1 VVTQNELLVAFLVA
15 AAAALLATLAEWLHA
30 RRVRRVERL
39 AFGPKGPAA
48 WTVAVPPL
56 RVLAFALTAWGA
68 TVLLFY
74 TSERTSTKAKREA
87 SQHLLVALDVS
98 PSMHL
103 ADSGPRTGLS
113 SSAKTPGAT
122 TSLAPGSKP
131 ERMKRAA
138 WAGELVKGILD
149 RLDPDTTRMSV
160 VAFYSDALPI
170 VTETFEKEVVANIL
184 DGLPMYVAFEGGGTN
199 VAKGI
204 EKAFEIARPWPEKS
218 ATLVIVSDGD
228 SMDAKLPT
236 RRPDSIADVIVIG
249 VGDPKSALMVGGHRS
264 RQDAEGL
271 KRIALQLG
279 GLYHD
284 GNERQLPSSVLD
296 GLSMITPQGTDA
308 IGLRESAL
316 VAVGAG
322 GSVLAFLGPTLLLF
336 GTRRSM
342 RGGAQAGTR
351 SGATRSGAAPPAGSN
366 AEEAELSVE
375 KTQERRSVLAS
386 GSAR

>member
-1 VVTQNELLVAFLVA
+1 MVTPRELLVAFLVA
-15 AAAALLATLAEWLHA
+15 AMAALLAALAEWLHA

-48 WTVAVPPL
+48 WTVVVPPL
-56 RVLAFALTAWGA
+56 RVLAFALTTWGA
-68 TVLLFY
+68 MVLVFY
-74 TSERTSTKAKREA
+74 TSERTSTKARREA

-113 SSAKTPGAT
+113 SAARTPGAT
-122 TSLAPGSKP
+122 TALAPGSKP

-228 SMDAKLPT
+228 SMDAKLPG

-264 RQDAEGL
+264 RQDAESL

-279 GLYHD
+279 GIYHD

-296 GLSMITPQGTDA
+296 GLSMITPQGADA
-308 IGLRESAL
+308 IGLREMAL
-316 VAVGAG
+316 LAVGVG
-322 GSVLAFLGPTLLLF
+322 GGVLAFLGPTLLLF
-336 GTRRSM
+336 GTRRSS
-342 RGGAQAGTR
+342 RG
-351 SGATRSGAAPPAGSN
+351 PAGPGVRSASTGSSN
-366 AEEAELSVE
+366 AERPELSGE